1 MKDLNKKRETVN
13 MTRTVRKETRGK
25 YRDKEIDSNKGLG
38 QDIDKDASKGTLGQR
53 KIKDDQE
60 RDRDS

>member
-1 MKDLNKKRETVN
+1 
-13 MTRTVRKETRGK
+13 MTRTVRKEDEGRN
-25 YRDKEIDSNKGLG
+25 RDKEIDGNKGRG

-53 KIKDDQE
+53 KRKGGQE